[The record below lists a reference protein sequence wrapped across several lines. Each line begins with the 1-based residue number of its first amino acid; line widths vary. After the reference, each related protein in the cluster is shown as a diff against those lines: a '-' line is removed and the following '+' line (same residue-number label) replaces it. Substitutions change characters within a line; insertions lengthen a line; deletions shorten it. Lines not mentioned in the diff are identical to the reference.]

1 MCLLT
6 DILFLRYPMET
17 NAGIIALIDKMLD
30 EATSSEEETLF
41 VSTRL
46 KNDIIVSKKVVMLS
60 IGTSEGTKIEC
71 YVLL

>member
-1 MCLLT
+1 
-6 DILFLRYPMET
+6 MET